1 MFAANTKAEMSA
13 VRRLDP
19 SAGIRNSEFVGA
31 CELHVKAHEYK
42 KGGNGD
48 QEDKVIEGPHAVM
61 ALVAKR
67 DGRVGSGND
76 GKIERHN
83 RIRLARRTETTR

>member
-1 MFAANTKAEMSA
+1 MSA

-19 SAGIRNSEFVGA
+19 SAGIRNSEVVGA
-31 CELHVKAHEYK
+31 CELHVKAHEDK